1 MYWWL
6 RVEGMP
12 LLICEQEKN
21 PIHLVL
27 TDVVMPKMSGPEL
40 IERLKKV
47 RKDFTV
53 LYMSGYTD
61 KHILKGLDDELN
73 FIQKPFAID
82 VLAKKVRDVLD
93 TKKGPKR
100 K

>member
-1 MYWWL
+1 MQYKPL
-6 RVEGMP
+6 RV
-12 LLICEQEKN
+12 
-21 PIHLVL
+21 
-27 TDVVMPKMSGPEL
+27 SGPEL

-53 LYMSGYTD
+53 LHMSGYTA

-73 FIQKPFAID
+73 FIQKPFTID
-82 VLAKKVRDVLD
+82 VLAEKVRDVLD
-93 TKKGPKR
+93 TKKRSKR